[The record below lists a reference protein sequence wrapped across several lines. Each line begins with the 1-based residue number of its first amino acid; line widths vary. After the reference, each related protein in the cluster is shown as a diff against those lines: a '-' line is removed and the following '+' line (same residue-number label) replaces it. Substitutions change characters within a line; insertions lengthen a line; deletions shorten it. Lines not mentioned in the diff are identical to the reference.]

1 MIVTKEKRNLVYA
14 YLFRE
19 GVLVAKK
26 DFFAPKHHLI
36 SEVTNRELICLMKSL
51 HSRSY
56 VKETFNWGWYYWY
69 LTPEG
74 ITYLRTYLNLPET
87 VVPNTL
93 KKAANE
99 VEHER
104 NPFRPRRTER
114 SKPEG
119 ASGDFNP
126 KFNRGSGRGRRG
138 GFRGR
143 RDGAPR
149 APRGERAPAP
159 ESQ

>member
-1 MIVTKEKRNLVYA
+1 MIVTKEKRNLVYS

-36 SEVTNRELICLMKSL
+36 PEVTNRELICLMKSL
-51 HSRSY
+51 HSRGY
-56 VKETFNWGWYYWY
+56 IRETFNWGWYYWY
-69 LTPEG
+69 LTAEG
-74 ITYLRTYLNLPET
+74 VTYLRTYLNLPET
-87 VVPNTL
+87 VVPNTQ

-104 NPFRPRRTER
+104 SPFRPPRTER

-119 ASGDFNP
+119 ASGDFKP
-126 KFNRGSGRGRRG
+126 GFRHEGGRGRRG
-138 GFRGR
+138 
-143 RDGAPR
+143 
-149 APRGERAPAP
+149 APRGDRAPAP